1 MLKYLFIISLILLVN
16 SCADKGRFNNNF
28 GEYQSDLSINTQF
41 DEIDPIVNGDYL
53 YFTAVYNINDKINS
67 EILKS
72 KVLNGKTTKI
82 EFVENFSGDLIP
94 TSTPSIYKNK
104 STGLTEYYF
113 SAKKCEKCDSDL
125 YYTFAL
131 DDNFAPPVPIDIELN
146 TEYEELQPRIS
157 NDGKKLLFTSNR
169 EDSYGETDIYY
180 TEKDNNGLWK
190 KPINLGNNYNTS
202 AKEEYP
208 TFGANDEIYYASN
221 GLSKKGEFNIYK
233 TDLSNVKKQ
242 FGKPAKLPSRINSKF
257 DEKGFAIGNEGEV
270 FYSSNRFAN
279 YDIFVESRCFDAV
292 VSLNFINKNNVNLN
306 GNLTIKNDL
315 NEIIVS
321 ESKIKNYIDFELA
334 QDNKYLIEY
343 TNLCYPQLNFK
354 REIYIPCNEL
364 KTMEYKFDIIVPE
377 IPTSLDIEEYNI
389 PFFVTGYYYP
399 NTIAG
404 LNNLKLLFKHNRF
417 GADSTNYVE
426 EPSGKY
432 ETYAIEIEA
441 AFGNIN
447 EFLNKKIEEY
457 SSDCD
462 LNDEF
467 IKITIF
473 GYADERRIANGM
485 RYFGPSIIDN
495 SIGLDIKNGAQFDNL
510 QLSKLRAYFTAQEIQ
525 TRIEQNSNYKSVASR
540 IIWEVK
546 GKGELI
552 KNNRNMD
559 LARRVSVLIE
569 TQKKENSQTKNNF
582 TK

>member
-1 MLKYLFIISLILLVN
+1 MLKYLFIISLIILII
-16 SCADKGRFNNNF
+16 SCADKTRFSNDF
-28 GEYQSDLSINTQF
+28 GDYQSDLSVNTRF
-41 DEIDPIVNGDYL
+41 DEIDPIVNGEYL
-53 YFTAVYNINDKINS
+53 YFTAVYNINDKVNS

-72 KVLNGKTTKI
+72 KIQNGKTTNI
-82 EFVENFSGDLIP
+82 IVVDNFYGDLLP
-94 TSTPSIYKNK
+94 TSTPSIFKNIN
-104 STGLTEYYF
+104 TGLTEYYF
-113 SAKKCEKCDSDL
+113 SAKKCQKCDSDL

-131 DDNFAPPVPIDIELN
+131 DDNFAPPAPIDIELN
-146 TEYEELQPRIS
+146 SEYEELQPRIS
-157 NDGKKLLFTSNR
+157 NDGKKLLFTSSR
-169 EDSYGETDIYY
+169 EDSYGETDIYF

-202 AKEEYP
+202 SKEEYP
-208 TFGANDEIYYASN
+208 TFGPNNEIYYASN
-221 GLSKKGEFNIYK
+221 GLSKKGEYNIYK
-233 TDLSNVKKQ
+233 ADLIKVNKQ
-242 FGKPAKLPSRINSKF
+242 IGKPVKLPSRINSKF
-257 DEKGFAIGNEGEV
+257 DEKSYTIGNEGEV
-270 FYSSNRFAN
+270 FYSSNRFGN
-279 YDIFVESRCFDAV
+279 YDIFVESRCFDAGV
-292 VSLNFINKNNVNLN
+292 TFNFINKNNVNLN
-306 GNLTIKNDL
+306 GVLTIKNDL
-315 NEIIVS
+315 NEIIIN
-321 ESKIKNYIDFELA
+321 ENITKNYIDFELA

-343 TNLCYPQLNFK
+343 TNLCYPQFNFEK
-354 REIYIPCNEL
+354 EIYIPCNEL
-364 KTMEYKFDIIVPE
+364 KNMEYKFDIVVPE
-377 IPTSLDIEEYNI
+377 IPKSLDIEEYNI

-399 NTIAG
+399 NTIVN

-417 GADSTNYVE
+417 GADSTNYIE
-426 EPSGKY
+426 NPSGKY

-441 AFGNIN
+441 AFENIN

-457 SSDCD
+457 NSVCD
-462 LNDEF
+462 LNDEY

-525 TRIEQNSNYKSVASR
+525 TRIEQNSKYKSISSR

-569 TQKKENSQTKNNF
+569 THKKENSQTKNN